1 MVRRCVGIEIG
12 PSYLR
17 AVQVSHT
24 GEHFNIEKT
33 FSAQTRRSTDS
44 LSNILRSLS
53 DRFGFDRHADV
64 AVSMPNDA
72 VFFKNLQTD
81 SATLERLQS
90 RDFSALEY
98 HFPIPP
104 DEIAA
109 QVCSTRQLP
118 GEKWSVLA
126 AAVARTSLRE
136 RLQILSEAKVHPRL
150 VDAPIFAVHAA
161 IAVNHPEIT
170 VGQTV
175 IAYVSEHY
183 LTLAVIQDNNILLVR
198 NIPIVTFSNSSGSI
212 EEQIAELLSREAQMT
227 WQRAFGTAIGQQ
239 TRIYLV
245 TAITCEY
252 LQSLIEENLHCQ
264 IVVVDPYAKV
274 MNDAG
279 RKADFPIC
287 VAEGLALRVLASEL
301 AGGVN
306 FIEAGAANARPKL
319 NLRKEVITCA
329 ALVGAIAA
337 VWLVGIFVRLSYLE
351 SNYARVKNQIKDTF
365 KAALPE
371 EKNIV
376 NPLVQLEQKL
386 ASFRNDYRLFASFD
400 TAALRPFEVLQSIS
414 TSAPLQANMRVNDL
428 LISGDSV
435 RISGTCDSFESI
447 YQWQHIL
454 QQVPGFK
461 LVDVQDV
468 QKEPKGGSV
477 SFTMLLSLAKVPA
490 VREQK

>member
-17 AVQVSHT
+17 AVQVSLT
-24 GEHFNIEKT
+24 GEHFSIEKA

-53 DRFGFDRHADV
+53 DRFGFDRHADL

-72 VFFKNLQTD
+72 VFFRNLQTD
-81 SATLERLQS
+81 SATLERLRS
-90 RDFSALEY
+90 RDFSSLEY

-161 IAVNHPEIT
+161 IAVNHPEIAA
-170 VGQTV
+170 GQAV
-175 IAYVSEHY
+175 IAYVSEHC
-183 LTLAVIQDNNILLVR
+183 LTLAVIQDNNILFVR
-198 NIPIVTFSNSSGSI
+198 NIPMVASGDGGGSI

-252 LQSLIEENLHCQ
+252 LQPLIEESLHCQ

-274 MNDAG
+274 MNDAD
-279 RKADFPIC
+279 RKADFPIY

-301 AGGVN
+301 AGGVS
-306 FIEAGAANARPKL
+306 FLEAGAANARPKL
-319 NLRKEVITCA
+319 NIRKEVITCA

-337 VWLVGIFVRLSYLE
+337 VWLVGIFIRLSYLE

-400 TAALRPFEVLQSIS
+400 PAALGPFEVLQSIS
-414 TSAPLQANMRVNDL
+414 TSAPSQANLRVNDL
-428 LISGDSV
+428 FISGDSV
-435 RISGTCDSFESI
+435 RISGTCNSFESI
-447 YQWQHIL
+447 YQWQRLL